1 MSDDVHVRNEPK
13 AENLQASICLPLCR
27 QERTSPLRPP
37 HCIVGAAASTAIRA
51 DLPTPSNEMHVTTS
65 GGSMRSRLPFAGPL
79 QTCHKGKKKKTGP
92 FVVRRP

>member
-1 MSDDVHVRNEPK
+1 MSTSEMSQKPKTSRRAYVFRFAAKNGHRRSVR
-13 AENLQASICLPLCR
+13 L
-27 QERTSPLRPP
+27 T
-37 HCIVGAAASTAIRA
+37 IVGAAASTAIRA